1 MKLLAKNYNS
11 PLATQ
16 GTFQD
21 VFIEDVCI
29 THKRIEKYLSITFQ
43 MYFIK
48 NNQRINLCETTL
60 AFLGM
65 ENDEVST
72 NQTTFVSIP
81 NANYD
86 VANIESTEKITV
98 PLFGSNGNFT
108 FDVTA
113 IPFEV
118 VDFGYPTYEKVMS
131 YFNGGTLFSPE
142 ILISEPL
149 AIGFLMNKLIMNGE
163 PVGVQFKLEE

>member
-1 MKLLAKNYNS
+1 MKLLAENYNS
-11 PLATQ
+11 PIATQ
-16 GTFQD
+16 GTFNN

-29 THKRIEKYLSITFQ
+29 THKRLEKYLSITFQ
-43 MYFIK
+43 MYCVK
-48 NNQRINLCETTL
+48 NAQRIVLAETTL

-81 NANYD
+81 NVNYD
-86 VANIESTEKITV
+86 SENPESSERVTV
-98 PLFGSNGNFT
+98 PLFGADGNFT
-108 FDVTA
+108 FDVAT

-131 YFNGGTLFSPE
+131 YFDGGTLESPE

-163 PVGVQFKLEE
+163 PVGVQFNLV